1 MHLKRKATS
10 CESRHAQ
17 ICSAQAHGSAY
28 LRSKAPTQRWHGLN
42 GPNSFCEDQFLDC
55 RRCNAACMRGLV
67 ATPKLA
73 TWGCTADGVILQGAV
88 GKEYATGRAL
98 ASRLNNSEWDVTAQQ
113 AVEVFSCARIWFV
126 GENIF
131 RSLFF
136 ATTNLL
142 NEPFSEGAY
151 MTPRSMYF
159 KWSYTSISVFK
170 QKAKR

>member
-1 MHLKRKATS
+1 MHK
-10 CESRHAQ
+10 
-17 ICSAQAHGSAY
+17 SAQHKRMVLRICDRRLPRSGGTGSTVQTH
-28 LRSKAPTQRWHGLN
+28 SVKT
-42 GPNSFCEDQFLDC
+42 SFLTV
-55 RRCNAACMRGLV
+55 GV
-67 ATPKLA
+67 ATPHA
-73 TWGCTADGVILQGAV
+73 CAGCTADGVILQGAV

-136 ATTNLL
+136 ATTNVL